1 MLSILHSITVHSIDY
16 LTLPIG
22 LSLSLLWGLYAVAI
36 VVCVVRQSPGT
47 HRPLSPLIESI
58 GRKVL
63 QPKILPVFRRG
74 KVARREF
81 RATCCCPNIFCHKMI
96 TSGPIIIFEV
106 SIEPYW
112 SAQHDGIFE
121 SSTPT
126 SRVAKI
132 ETKIFIHIWLVS
144 RAT

>member
-1 MLSILHSITVHSIDY
+1 MFSILHSITVHSIDY

-63 QPKILPVFRRG
+63 QPKILPVFRR
-74 KVARREF
+74 VTF
-81 RATCCCPNIFCHKMI
+81 LVVSTCPSLGGNWLLQAHHEAHPRGTGQKTLHCLMLLRLDW
-96 TSGPIIIFEV
+96 GR
-106 SIEPYW
+106 
-112 SAQHDGIFE
+112 
-121 SSTPT
+121 SSTT
-126 SRVAKI
+126 LKNSYN
-132 ETKIFIHIWLVS
+132 WLN
-144 RAT
+144 R